1 MANMLPFKPQVLI
14 LFNPFAGQA
23 YNLKRSLEDAAE
35 IWRSRGWEVEL
46 RPTKAPGDATIQ
58 AQAAAS
64 KGYDVVAAAGG
75 DGTVNEVMNGLVGT
89 NTALA
94 VLPVGTVNIWARELG
109 LSMELKRAATNFLDA
124 HLEKIDVGK
133 AGNRYFLLMAGIGF
147 DAAVT
152 AIINPQEKKQL
163 GVLAYVKQAVQLAW
177 RFPGI
182 TSHIRIDGKRIRGRV
197 LMVVIG
203 NSQLYGGVV
212 KLTAHAIINDGLLDV
227 CIIKGR
233 SMLTAPLRLISIFTR
248 RYNQDPKVEYYRAK
262 RIQIKGKKVM
272 AVQVDGDYLGVT
284 PMNFQVVPSGL
295 WVLVPPSADATL
307 WKS

>member
-1 MANMLPFKPQVLI
+1 MANMLPSKPKVLI

-23 YNLKRSLEDAAE
+23 YNLKRSLEAAAD
-35 IWRSRGWEVEL
+35 IWQSRGWQVEL

-58 AQAAAS
+58 AKAAANA
-64 KGYDVVAAAGG
+64 GYDVVAAAGG

-109 LSMELKRAATNFLDA
+109 LSMEPKRAATNFLDA

-133 AGNRYFLLMAGIGF
+133 AGTRYFLLMAGIGF

-152 AIINPQEKKQL
+152 A
-163 GVLAYVKQAVQLAW
+163 
-177 RFPGI
+177 GI
-182 TSHIRIDGKRIRGRV
+182 SSHIRIDGKRIRGRI

-212 KLTAHAIINDGLLDV
+212 KLTAHAIVNDGLLDI
-227 CIIKGR
+227 CIIKGY
-233 SMLTAPLRLISIFTR
+233 SMLTAPLRLLSVFTR
-248 RYNQDPKVEYYRAK
+248 RYNQDPKVAYYRAK
-262 RIQIKGKKVM
+262 RIQIKGKKAM
-272 AVQVDGDYLGVT
+272 AVQVDGDYLGMT
-284 PMNFQVVPSGL
+284 PMNFQVVPSSL
-295 WVLVPPSADATL
+295 WVLVPPGTEHSL
-307 WKS
+307 WKT